1 MPIIKSSGEIVMK
14 SLLSLIA
21 LGMLGLTTQGMAS
34 ITYMEQRNDRVQVST
49 AATTATSLDVER
61 VIQRND
67 RMKLKKL
74 VTTDINKFSQ
84 YKDVLREQRNDRVS
98 VVRHVKS

>member
-1 MPIIKSSGEIVMK
+1 MK

-21 LGMLGLTTQGMAS
+21 LGMLGLTTQSMAS
-34 ITYMEQRNDRVQVST
+34 VTYIEHRNDRVQVST

-98 VVRHVKS
+98 VVRHVDS

>member
-1 MPIIKSSGEIVMK
+1 
-14 SLLSLIA
+14 
-21 LGMLGLTTQGMAS
+21 MLGLSTQGMAS
-34 ITYMEQRNDRVQVST
+34 VTYMEQCNDRVQVST
-49 AATTATSLDVER
+49 AATTANSLDVER

-98 VVRHVKS
+98 VVRHVDS

>member
-21 LGMLGLTTQGMAS
+21 LGTLGLSTQVMAS
-34 ITYMEQRNDRVQVST
+34 ATYVEHRNDRVQVSST
-49 AATTATSLDVER
+49 AATATSLQVER

-84 YKDVLREQRNDRVS
+84 YKEVLREQRNDRVS
-98 VVRHVKS
+98 IVRHVNS

>member
-1 MPIIKSSGEIVMK
+1 MK

-21 LGMLGLTTQGMAS
+21 LGTLGLSTQVMAS
-34 ITYMEQRNDRVQVST
+34 ATYVEHRNDRVQVSN
-49 AATTATSLDVER
+49 AATATSLQVER

-84 YKDVLREQRNDRVS
+84 YKEVLREQRNDRVS
-98 VVRHVKS
+98 IVRHVNS

>member
-1 MPIIKSSGEIVMK
+1 MK

-21 LGMLGLTTQGMAS
+21 LGMLGLSTQGMAS
-34 ITYMEQRNDRVQVST
+34 VTYMEQRNDRVQVST
-49 AATTATSLDVER
+49 AATTANSLDVER

-98 VVRHVKS
+98 VVHHVNS

>member
-1 MPIIKSSGEIVMK
+1 
-14 SLLSLIA
+14 
-21 LGMLGLTTQGMAS
+21 MLGLSTQGMAS
-34 ITYMEQRNDRVQVST
+34 VTYMEQRNDRVQVST
-49 AATTATSLDVER
+49 AATTANSLDVER

>member
-1 MPIIKSSGEIVMK
+1 
-14 SLLSLIA
+14 
-21 LGMLGLTTQGMAS
+21 MLGLSTQGMAS
-34 ITYMEQRNDRVQVST
+34 VTYMEQRNDRVRVST

-98 VVRHVKS
+98 VVRHVDS

>member
-1 MPIIKSSGEIVMK
+1 MK

-21 LGMLGLTTQGMAS
+21 LGMLALSTQGMAS
-34 ITYMEQRNDRVQVST
+34 VTYMEQRNDRVQVST

-84 YKDVLREQRNDRVS
+84 YKDILREQRNDRVS
-98 VVRHVKS
+98 VVRHVNS